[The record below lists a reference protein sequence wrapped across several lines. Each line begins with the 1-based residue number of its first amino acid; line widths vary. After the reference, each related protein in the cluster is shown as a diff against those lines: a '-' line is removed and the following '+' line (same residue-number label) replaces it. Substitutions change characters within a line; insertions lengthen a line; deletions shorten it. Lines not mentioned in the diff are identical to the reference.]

1 MIIDDRQLHAWG
13 ARASPLVAR
22 EMQVSARRWT
32 TYWGRLTLVLFA
44 AAPVGVVLSMAGV
57 RALGLS
63 QLGAEVLNGQ
73 AILLFLWV
81 IVSVLQAA
89 DTVSF
94 EKREGTLGLL
104 FLTSLTPFDIL
115 LGKLAGAS
123 MRTWHGLLAVVP
135 VLCLPVLLGGATA
148 GDCLRLA
155 LVLANALFV
164 GLAVTLLVSTFC
176 RREHSAAGWSVLV
189 LGCLFGSVPLA
200 HVCGWQ
206 APVLEMVNRAN
217 PVMGLRSFPET
228 VYRLH
233 PGSFW
238 VEIGATHL
246 LGWLVLA
253 VNSLILPR
261 VWQDR
266 PVGGRGGDWRMQWRQ
281 WVLGGVG
288 ERRRRFRAAALGRNP
303 MFWYASREQRTWALP
318 WGFLVLAV
326 FVVWAMRALW
336 PDIGFNL
343 PAVLFLSWCVQLV
356 FKHWVGASAGRVFAR
371 QTDGAVE
378 MVLVTALSHRELVT
392 GPLRA
397 LKRRFLGPVLAVI
410 GLEIL
415 FVWFGADISDEM
427 ERRSWMILVP
437 LQLGTFLLD
446 LAAVSV
452 MGLWQGVVAKNASQ
466 AMSATNWWVLL
477 TPWVATIALLVLTVL
492 GPGHYGAMD
501 AFLMMFLT
509 SVVVDVVLT
518 AWAWNRLND
527 DLRKV
532 MFDRLAGGKPWLS
545 GWQALGRLMLEIVRS
560 PAETEAGRPQA

>member
-13 ARASPLVAR
+13 ARVSPLVAR
-22 EMQVSARRWT
+22 EMRVSARRWT
-32 TYWGRLTLVLFA
+32 TYWGRLTVVLFA
-44 AAPVGVVLSMAGV
+44 VAPVGVVISMAGV

-63 QLGAEVLNGQ
+63 QMGAEVLNGQ

-89 DTVSF
+89 DAVSF

-123 MRTWHGLLAVVP
+123 MRMWHGLLAVVP
-135 VLCLPVLLGGATA
+135 VLCLPVLLGGATV

-164 GLAVTLLVSTFC
+164 GLAVTLLVSTLC

-189 LGCLFGSVPLA
+189 LGSLFGCVPLA
-200 HVCGWQ
+200 HACGWQ
-206 APVLEMVNRAN
+206 ASFLEVLNLAN

-228 VYRLH
+228 VYQIH
-233 PGSFW
+233 PGRYW
-238 VEIGATHL
+238 AEIGATHL

-253 VNSLILPR
+253 VNSLVLPR

-266 PVGGRGGDWRMQWRQ
+266 PVGGRGGDWRMRWRQ
-281 WVLGGVG
+281 WVLGVG
-288 ERRRRFRAAALGRNP
+288 ERRRRFRAAALSRNP

-326 FVVWAMRALW
+326 GVVWSMRVLW
-336 PDIGFNL
+336 PDLGFNL

-356 FKHWVGASAGRVFAR
+356 FKHWVGAAAGRVFAR

-378 MVLVTALSHRELVT
+378 LVLVTALSQRDLVT

-397 LKRRFLGPVLAVI
+397 LGRRFLGPVLAVI
-410 GLEIL
+410 ALEIL
-415 FVWFGADISDEM
+415 FVCFGAEVADET
-427 ERRSWMILVP
+427 ERGRWIILVP
-437 LQLGTFLLD
+437 LQVGTFLLD

-452 MGLWQGVVAKNASQ
+452 VGLWQGVVAKNASQ
-466 AMSATNWWVLL
+466 AMSSTNWWVLL
-477 TPWVATIALLVLTVL
+477 TPWVATIAVLVLTIM
-492 GPGHYGAMD
+492 GPGHYGAID

-509 SVVVDVVLT
+509 GVVIDVVLT
-518 AWAWNRLND
+518 AWAWTRLND

-532 MFDRLAGGKPWLS
+532 MFDRFAGGKPWLS
-545 GWQALGRLMLEIVRS
+545 GWQALGQLLMEIVRP
-560 PAETEAGRPQA
+560 PAETGRPQA